1 MRSCFMYIRYTQEYH
16 LLQGGSILLLSS
28 LLRFKECQKKLK
40 DERTSNLQQSKKVEM
55 HACSLNLGP
64 SSFFLS
70 FNVMPFHSV
79 DVAEER
85 RTIWGRREEAR
96 NCDVIQLL

>member
-1 MRSCFMYIRYTQEYH
+1 MYIRYTQEYR

-40 DERTSNLQQSKKVEM
+40 DERTSNLQQSKKVGM
-55 HACSLNLGP
+55 HACSLNLRL
-64 SSFFLS
+64 SSFFFL
-70 FNVMPFHSV
+70 NVMPFHRV

-85 RTIWGRREEAR
+85 RTIWGRSEEAR